1 MTNVANRS
9 PKNIG
14 IGDLLMTLGESWKM
28 YIFFNEIICMYNIYI
43 YILILYIKFIYKC
56 ILIIMIIKS
65 KLLMLP

>member
-14 IGDLLMTLGESWKM
+14 IGDLLMTLGESWKCTFSSM
-28 YIFFNEIICMYNIYI
+28 KSYVCIIYI
-43 YILILYIKFIYKC
+43 YILYIKFIYKC

>member
-43 YILILYIKFIYKC
+43 LILYIKFIYKC